1 MQHKFQTQQQMLTFL
16 NYQLY
21 LREKLLPYLET
32 PRQSNWQ
39 PFFNGATSTVQ
50 M

>member
-1 MQHKFQTQQQMLTFL
+1 MQHKFQTQHQMLTFL

-32 PRQSNWQ
+32 PRQSN
-39 PFFNGATSTVQ
+39 
-50 M
+50 